1 MHRKWKQGH
10 ASWEEYKGMVC
21 RDGIRT
27 AKAQLKLNLVRDAKN
42 EKKSFDRYI
51 SQKRKTKDIAP
62 ALKKEMGSGNN

>member
-1 MHRKWKQGH
+1 MEAGTGILGRLQG
-10 ASWEEYKGMVC
+10 YCLVC
-21 RDGIRT
+21 RDGIRK

-42 EKKSFDRYI
+42 DKMSFDRYI